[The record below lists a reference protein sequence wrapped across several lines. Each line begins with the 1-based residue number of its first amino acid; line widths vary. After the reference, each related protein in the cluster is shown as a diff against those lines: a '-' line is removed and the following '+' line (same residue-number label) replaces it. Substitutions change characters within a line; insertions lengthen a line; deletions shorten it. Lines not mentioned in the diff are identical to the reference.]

1 VQTDGV
7 QPVSRIEIDS
17 GDIGESSTR
26 GIGFGYMESLERPF
40 WPQDR
45 IKNDKRS
52 DGRIGIEGS
61 DRTIFDKKCFP
72 WGSYAPF
79 TKIQRSQIYTDK
91 SLCFFN
97 PINPCS
103 SVSQYSFRPRRLCE
117 R

>member
-7 QPVSRIEIDS
+7 QPISWIEIDS

-45 IKNDKRS
+45 IENDKRA
-52 DGRIGIEGS
+52 DGRVGIEEAV
-61 DRTIFDKKCFP
+61 RHFFTKKSFP

-79 TKIQRSQIYTDK
+79 TKIQRSHSGDSSRQKDK
-91 SLCFFN
+91 SDFL
-97 PINPCS
+97 
-103 SVSQYSFRPRRLCE
+103 
-117 R
+117 

>member
-1 VQTDGV
+1 
-7 QPVSRIEIDS
+7 
-17 GDIGESSTR
+17 
-26 GIGFGYMESLERPF
+26 MESLERPF

-79 TKIQRSQIYTDK
+79 TKIQRSHIDSILISEK
-91 SLCFFN
+91 VMPSGFAVVVARKKEEFRRSLRK
-97 PINPCS
+97 I
-103 SVSQYSFRPRRLCE
+103 RRIL
-117 R
+117 